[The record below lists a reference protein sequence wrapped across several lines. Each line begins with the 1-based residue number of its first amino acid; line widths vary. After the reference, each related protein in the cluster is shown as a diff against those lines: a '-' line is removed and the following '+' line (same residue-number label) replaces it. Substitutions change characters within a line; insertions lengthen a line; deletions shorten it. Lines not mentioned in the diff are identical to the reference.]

1 MTAERVKEEVKSI
14 LRRLKSLQDEITTLS
29 GDVVLTT
36 DTDTTGW
43 GFVID
48 EDDMRSDL
56 DTKVPTQQSVKAYVD
71 ALAIDYTQTFLLMG
85 A

>member
-1 MTAERVKEEVKSI
+1 MTPERVKEEVKSI

-29 GDVVLTT
+29 GLAVLTT

>member
-1 MTAERVKEEVKSI
+1 MTPERVKEEVKSI

-29 GDVVLTT
+29 GDAVLTT
-36 DTDTTGW
+36 DTSTAGW